1 MYIYSIGSQLC
12 GTHARI
18 TDFTREM
25 APSEVQCFHSM
36 PGRRFS
42 ALAFHI
48 YADLLFFSEVNAH
61 RIQRMRM
68 EPPGEHIQDI
78 ADNTGKVGG
87 RRLRFI

>member
-1 MYIYSIGSQLC
+1 
-12 GTHARI
+12 
-18 TDFTREM
+18 
-25 APSEVQCFHSM
+25 M

-48 YADLLFFSEVNAH
+48 YADLLFFSEVSSQ

-68 EPPGEHIQDI
+68 ETAGEHVQDI

-87 RRLRFI
+87 RPLRFS